1 MVSVD
6 DIAGLVAAR
15 LSVRPERLSPQ
26 TRLVQ
31 DLGVD
36 GDDLVELMD
45 AYFVRFG
52 VQSISFQLG
61 AYGGPEGLNLI
72 GALNPFGRKQ
82 PPLKPLTIAML
93 TDAANAG
100 RWLDA

>member
-1 MVSVD
+1 MVSAD
-6 DIAGLVAAR
+6 DVAGFVAEQ
-15 LSVRPERLSPQ
+15 LSVRLERLSPQ

-45 AYFVRFG
+45 AYFARFG
-52 VQSISFQLG
+52 VDPAGFQLK
-61 AYGGPEGLNLI
+61 AYGGPEGFDLI
-72 GALNPFGRKQ
+72 GALNPFGKKEA
-82 PPLKPLTIAML
+82 PVKPLTLAML

-100 RWLDA
+100 RWPDA